1 MGKIQHVG
9 KQDSLLEI
17 LLCMLISH
25 CFVWLREIR
34 RKETRQWMVGIVGQ
48 DGVFG
53 VCKWILK
60 MQDSLLVVLGQVL
73 ELVVLVMGLGIS
85 Q

>member
-1 MGKIQHVG
+1 MQPVPAPCVPPMGKIQHVG

-25 CFVWLREIR
+25 CFVWLGEIG

-53 VCKWILK
+53 C
-60 MQDSLLVVLGQVL
+60 LGSAN
-73 ELVVLVMGLGIS
+73 GY
-85 Q
+85 